1 MEALESFME
10 LFKPAIKDALIS
22 ELPIAE
28 FKRTIEE
35 KNNMPY
41 EIDYEIL
48 DGKEINIAVN
58 NFDTQDEIKD
68 GNEMVKN
75 YKASQQKQRL

>member
-1 MEALESFME
+1 ME

-35 KNNMPY
+35 KNKMPY